1 MKARRQAKLS
11 ASERARNAEGKPP
24 PLPVPTEGAVPD
36 LLQVESSQCHRF
48 HAPGQRFRG
57 LAQACGRGA
66 AKHGEQIGTPLDL
79 VDHNRPAKRRQRRHG
94 HIKAREVTGI
104 LQVKVRGTRRGQNL
118 PREGRLAGLARAGE
132 DGDPAS
138 PQRSAHLGK
147 SSFPVDHVI
156 SVP

>member
-11 ASERARNAEGKPP
+11 ASERARNAEGKPS

-66 AKHGEQIGTPLDL
+66 AKHGEQIRTSLDL
-79 VDHNRPAKRRQRRHG
+79 VDHHRPAKRRQRNHG
-94 HIKAREVTGI
+94 RIEAREVTGI
-104 LQVKVRGTRRGQNL
+104 LQVEVGRTGRGHNL
-118 PREGRLAGLARAGE
+118 PRKGRLPGLARAGE

-147 SSFPVDHVI
+147 PSFPVDHVI
-156 SVP
+156 SAP